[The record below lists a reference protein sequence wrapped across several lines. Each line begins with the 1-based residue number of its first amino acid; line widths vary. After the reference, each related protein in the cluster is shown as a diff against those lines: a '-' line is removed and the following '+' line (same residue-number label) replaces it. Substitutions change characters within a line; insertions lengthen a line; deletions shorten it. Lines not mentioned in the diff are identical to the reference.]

1 MNRGATANYSERN
14 GKHFFTDH
22 ITHMIK
28 NVFHS
33 DSNLIKNIDNT
44 EIMKISWFYDHLGS
58 YKHSF
63 VVLYAKNCQE
73 NIPCVFVTEKD
84 KLGV

>member
-1 MNRGATANYSERN
+1 MNDNDCNT
-14 GKHFFTDH
+14 
-22 ITHMIK
+22 
-28 NVFHS
+28 

-44 EIMKISWFYDHLGS
+44 EITKISWFYDHLGS